1 MDKISNSTEQ
11 HHLWLDNI
19 RKKTWA
25 RAKSPADEVPSFDA
39 LLYHWKR
46 CVWVLH
52 MWKQSLNNTVNLL
65 PMTSYGWEMKDG
77 HLAVKWES
85 PENIENVE
93 SHVKY
98 YLKGCGCKKSQ
109 CGTKRCGCKNQD
121 PPRTCG
127 PGCTCSP
134 EFCRNQGTSQEE
146 GQSSTIPNV
155 SLDQEFLDASDD
167 SDDNDENDMHTQQ
180 LLEEV
185 DQIMKDVFG
194 ELSDSEILL

>member
-1 MDKISNSTEQ
+1 MLKVTSSTTS
-11 HHLWLDNI
+11 
-19 RKKTWA
+19 KVVG
-25 RAKSPADEVPSFDA
+25 AK
-39 LLYHWKR
+39 
-46 CVWVLH
+46 
-52 MWKQSLNNTVNLL
+52 N
-65 PMTSYGWEMKDG
+65 
-77 HLAVKWES
+77 
-85 PENIENVE
+85 
-93 SHVKY
+93 
-98 YLKGCGCKKSQ
+98 Q
-109 CGTKRCGCKNQD
+109 CGTKQCGCKNQD

-146 GQSSTIPNV
+146 GQSLTISNV

-180 LLEEV
+180 LLEV

>member
-1 MDKISNSTEQ
+1 MG
-11 HHLWLDNI
+11 
-19 RKKTWA
+19 
-25 RAKSPADEVPSFDA
+25 AKN
-39 LLYHWKR
+39 H
-46 CVWVLH
+46 
-52 MWKQSLNNTVNLL
+52 
-65 PMTSYGWEMKDG
+65 
-77 HLAVKWES
+77 
-85 PENIENVE
+85 
-93 SHVKY
+93 
-98 YLKGCGCKKSQ
+98 

-146 GQSSTIPNV
+146 GQSSTILNFV
-155 SLDQEFLDASDD
+155 SPDQEFLDASDD

-185 DQIMKDVFG
+185 DQIMRDVFG

>member
-1 MDKISNSTEQ
+1 MGIYTYSLAHIEQLNKVTYST
-11 HHLWLDNI
+11 
-19 RKKTWA
+19 T
-25 RAKSPADEVPSFDA
+25 DA

-52 MWKQSLNNTVNLL
+52 MWKQSLNSTVNLL

-98 YLKGCGCKKSQ
+98 YLKGCGYKKSQ

-121 PPRTCG
+121 AHAHLSFAEIR
-127 PGCTCSP
+127 
-134 EFCRNQGTSQEE
+134 ERHRRRVN
-146 GQSSTIPNV
+146 
-155 SLDQEFLDASDD
+155 
-167 SDDNDENDMHTQQ
+167 HQQ
-180 LLEEV
+180 FQML
-185 DQIMKDVFG
+185 
-194 ELSDSEILL
+194 

>member
-1 MDKISNSTEQ
+1 
-11 HHLWLDNI
+11 
-19 RKKTWA
+19 
-25 RAKSPADEVPSFDA
+25 
-39 LLYHWKR
+39 
-46 CVWVLH
+46 

-121 PPRTCG
+121 PLRTCG

-134 EFCRNQGTSQEE
+134 EFCRNQGMSQEE
-146 GQSSTIPNV
+146 GQSSTIPTV

>member
-1 MDKISNSTEQ
+1 
-11 HHLWLDNI
+11 
-19 RKKTWA
+19 
-25 RAKSPADEVPSFDA
+25 
-39 LLYHWKR
+39 
-46 CVWVLH
+46 

-146 GQSSTIPNV
+146 GQSSTISNV
-155 SLDQEFLDASDD
+155 ASPDQEFLDASDD
-167 SDDNDENDMHTQQ
+167 SNDNNENDMHTQQ
-180 LLEEV
+180 LLEDV
-185 DQIMKDVFG
+185 DQIMRDVFG